1 MQKQTHKMR
10 IISNLIYFSLS
21 LLLFIFNFASN
32 SYAIGNVDWVLLK
45 ENDYGKEWLDKGSI
59 KPLPNGEISVL
70 TKFFK
75 NPTNSNDDGEL
86 SLYVM
91 RINCNEKRFKDT
103 SINGIPQFNSKW
115 QTSNNDELIDVVIEN
130 SCSEFINESVSYTH
144 LTLPT
149 TPYV

>member
-1 MQKQTHKMR
+1 MFF
-10 IISNLIYFSLS
+10 L
-21 LLLFIFNFASN
+21 NFASSSN
-32 SYAIGNVDWVLLK
+32 AIGNVDWVLLK
-45 ENDYGKEWLDKGSI
+45 ENSDGKEWLDRGSI

-75 NPTNSNDDGEL
+75 KPTNPDDDGEL

-91 RINCNEKRFKDT
+91 RINCDDKKFKDT

-130 SCSEFINESVSYTH
+130 SCSEFIN
-144 LTLPT
+144 
-149 TPYV
+149 

>member
-1 MQKQTHKMR
+1 MR
-10 IISNLIYFSLS
+10 IISNLFYFSLS
-21 LLLFIFNFASN
+21 LLLFILNFASY
-32 SYAIGNVDWVLLK
+32 SYALGNVYCVLLIV
-45 ENDYGKEWLDKGSI
+45 NDVGKEWLDIASI

-75 NPTNSNDDGEL
+75 NPTNSDDDGEL

-91 RINCNEKRFKDT
+91 RINCNEKMFKDT

-130 SCSEFINESVSYTH
+130 SCSEFINK
-144 LTLPT
+144 
-149 TPYV
+149 

>member
-1 MQKQTHKMR
+1 M
-10 IISNLIYFSLS
+10 IISNFFYFSLS
-21 LLLFIFNFASN
+21 FLLIIFNFASY

-45 ENDYGKEWLDKGSI
+45 ENNDGKEWLDKGSI
-59 KPLPNGEISVL
+59 KELPNGEISVL

-75 NPTNSNDDGEL
+75 NPTDSDNDGQL

-91 RINCNEKRFKDT
+91 RINCDEKKFKDT

-130 SCSEFINESVSYTH
+130 SCSDY
-144 LTLPT
+144 
-149 TPYV
+149 

>member
-1 MQKQTHKMR
+1 M
-10 IISNLIYFSLS
+10 IIL
-21 LLLFIFNFASN
+21 NFASY

-45 ENDYGKEWLDKGSI
+45 ENDDGKEWLDKGSI
-59 KPLPNGEISVL
+59 KSLPNGEISVL

-75 NPTNSNDDGEL
+75 NPTDSDNDGQL

-91 RINCNEKRFKDT
+91 RINCDEKKFKDT

-130 SCSEFINESVSYTH
+130 SCSDY
-144 LTLPT
+144 
-149 TPYV
+149 